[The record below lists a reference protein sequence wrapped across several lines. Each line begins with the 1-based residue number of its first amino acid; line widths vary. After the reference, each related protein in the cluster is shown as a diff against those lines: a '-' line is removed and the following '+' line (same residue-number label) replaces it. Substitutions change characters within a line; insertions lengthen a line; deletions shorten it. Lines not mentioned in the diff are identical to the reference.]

1 MKLYSYNPDT
11 DWYDVI
17 DVTEKDDKKYC
28 KKTYMHYYYAKTNIP
43 TVKQK

>member
-1 MKLYSYNPDT
+1 MKLYSYNADA

-17 DVTEKDDKKYC
+17 DVTEKYC